1 VTSARHGFYLVVS
14 CLGLA
19 LGLWEIRSQWN
30 LAGLPRGF
38 DATSLLYPVTVG
50 AARVGS
56 PDQLRFEVQARPIG
70 STVEIES
77 SRGPALVRLRRQMR
91 PIEFTTSLIAG
102 LLFFAVNLFVF
113 LGRIDR
119 TPARDFY
126 WATLF
131 FGLAVLTGDA
141 SPPRREPLL
150 QSGLPIGRMVSLAVL
165 PAFFIHM
172 TLTFPRRRP
181 FIDRARWFMPAVAA
195 TAILV
200 ILSQAAAF
208 LHYASVRNITAWQ
221 FMGPPG
227 VLARVFLVGLVGAG
241 CILLIDS
248 SRRLELTRERESTKW
263 LLWGFAIGITPYVF
277 LRALPRIFGLES
289 PIGNEFDRIFELS
302 IPFSFTFAV
311 VRYRFLDIDII
322 IRRSIIYTVLA
333 GVMGAV
339 YIFLAVMV
347 GRVVHHL
354 IPAAARI
361 IPFVA
366 AIVPVALFGPTRRAI
381 GGWVDRTFFKID
393 YDHAQALRSLKAR
406 SPLVSTLLEMAGLV
420 RSLLDQSLQP
430 KIVAVLVPA
439 GSEHRAAGEI
449 DPVLARE
456 AILLAEPL
464 LGETGRPIVA
474 PNSTSLP
481 EIENRDFPAA
491 LREAGLRILVP
502 LAVEGRALGW
512 ILLGERRSERRYV
525 EQDLELIEGVAE
537 EAAVALERIRLVQQ
551 VAEEAIARQRL
562 GEIDRLKSDF
572 LARASH
578 DLRTPITS
586 ITWSVQNLLDGVVGP
601 LSDRQ
606 REYLDA
612 VRTSSGQLARLV
624 NNLVEISRLELSR
637 GRIEIEPVDL
647 AGALAETL
655 AGLKP
660 VAVRRGIRIERCV
673 APELTPV
680 SGNRDKLLEIL
691 ANLIENALRYSPD
704 GGTVEVTI
712 DRGIGPSQRFS
723 VRDHGPGV
731 ADGEEEIIFER
742 FKQGRPSPH
751 VQRGGFGLGLYV
763 VRQFVELMGGAVS
776 AVNHP
781 NGGAVFT
788 CTLLDW
794 DAPEVARG

>member
-1 VTSARHGFYLVVS
+1 MTSARRGFYLVVS
-14 CLGLA
+14 CLALA
-19 LGLWEIRSQWN
+19 LGLWEIHGHWN

-38 DATSLLYPVTVG
+38 DAKGLSYPVTVG
-50 AARVGS
+50 AARIGS
-56 PDQLRFEVQARPIG
+56 PDQLGFEVQARPIG

-77 SRGPALVRLRRQMR
+77 SRGSTTIHLRRQVR

-119 TPARDFY
+119 PPARDFY

-141 SPPRREPLL
+141 SPPHREPVLH
-150 QSGLPIGRMVSLAVL
+150 SGLPIVWMVSLAVL
-165 PAFFIHM
+165 PVFFIHM

-181 FIDRARWFMPAVAA
+181 FIDRVRWFMPAVTA

-200 ILSQAAAF
+200 IISQVVTF
-208 LHYASVRNITAWQ
+208 LYYASVRDIAAWHA
-221 FMGPPG
+221 MGPPW
-227 VLARVFLVGLVGAG
+227 VLARVFLVGVVGAG
-241 CILLIDS
+241 SILLIDS

-263 LLWGFAIGITPYVF
+263 LLWGFTIGITPYVF

-289 PIGNEFDRIFELS
+289 PIGNEFDRILELA
-302 IPFSFTFAV
+302 IPIAFTFAV

-333 GVMGAV
+333 GIMGAV

-347 GRVVHHL
+347 GRVVHRA
-354 IPAAARI
+354 IPAAEQI

-393 YDHAQALRSLKAR
+393 YDHAQALRSLKER
-406 SPLVSTLLEMAGLV
+406 TPSVSSPIEMAGLV
-420 RSLLDQSLQP
+420 RTLLDESLQP
-430 KIVAVLVPA
+430 KLVAVILPG
-439 GSEHRAAGEI
+439 GSEYHTAGEI
-449 DPVLARE
+449 DPALARR

-464 LGETGRPIVA
+464 LGHAGRPIVA

-481 EIENRDFPAA
+481 EIETPDFPEAI
-491 LREAGLRILVP
+491 RDAGLRILVP
-502 LAVEGRALGW
+502 LAVEGRPLGW
-512 ILLGERRSERRYV
+512 ILLGERRTERRYV
-525 EQDLELIEGVAE
+525 EQDLELIGGVTE
-537 EAAVALERIRLVQQ
+537 EASSAIERIRLVQQ
-551 VAEEAIARQRL
+551 VTEEAIARQRL
-562 GEIDRLKSDF
+562 DEIDRLKSDF
-572 LARASH
+572 LSGVSH

-606 REYLDA
+606 REYLES

-624 NNLVEISRLELSR
+624 NNLVEISRLELSQ
-637 GRIEIEPVDL
+637 GRVEIEPVDL
-647 AGALAETL
+647 VGVLAETL

-660 VAVRRGIRIERCV
+660 IATQREIRFERKVASDLPPVR
-673 APELTPV
+673 
-680 SGNRDKLLEIL
+680 GNRDKLLEIL

-704 GGTVEVTI
+704 RGAVEI
-712 DRGIGPSQRFS
+712 AIERGDGPRRRFS
-723 VRDHGPGV
+723 VRDHGPGI
-731 ADGEEEIIFER
+731 AAGEEEIIFER
-742 FKQGRPSPH
+742 FKQGRPSPY
-751 VQRGGFGLGLYV
+751 VQRTGFGLGLYV

-776 AVNHP
+776 VANHP
-781 NGGAVFT
+781 DGGAVFT
-788 CTLLDW
+788 CILLDW
-794 DAPEVARG
+794 DALEVAEG